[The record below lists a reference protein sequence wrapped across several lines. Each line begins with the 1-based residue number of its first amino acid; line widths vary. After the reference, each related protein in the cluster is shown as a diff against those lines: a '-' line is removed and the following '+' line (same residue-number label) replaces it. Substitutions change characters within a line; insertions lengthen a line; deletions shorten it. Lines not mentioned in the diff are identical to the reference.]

1 MCVITGL
8 RQSWK
13 DRNGREMVAIELFI
27 LLSTILPLFH
37 LFNALFSPRPKR
49 ALLRAVP
56 EKKISVL
63 IPCYNEEDIV
73 ATAVMGLVKT
83 DYKNFE
89 AIFINDGSFDDTLG
103 QLNALL
109 ELAVLPDALPGVK
122 AVYQSVRHKNF
133 FVIDKDNA
141 GKSAALNTGIQYAH
155 ADIVVT
161 LDADSVMEKGAL
173 KVISRAL
180 ADPDVVAV
188 GGVIHIMQGYAPLP
202 AGRRFGRMRT
212 IMVAL
217 QMLEYLKGFYIYK
230 YSLARQ
236 NAMAIISGAFGAFKK
251 QVLLEVGGFRK
262 TLGEDIDITIS
273 IQRHIHRTSK
283 KILFVPEALCCTQC
297 PESWGDLKRQR
308 IRWQKGFIDCAVHHR
323 RFLLKTVLFK
333 SLSFH
338 FLVEALAVGV
348 VSCIFTLLT
357 LTAALV
363 LAFVNPAAVQTFLL
377 YHAVCVAV
385 SLLYAAVSLAV
396 SSRYHRYPKG
406 SWRLMLPAVLLDV
419 LFYRYFTLL
428 MYLGGLISYF
438 WSRRNMECWN
448 KVARS
453 KQPYYASHI

>member
-1 MCVITGL
+1 
-8 RQSWK
+8 
-13 DRNGREMVAIELFI
+13 MVAIELLI

-37 LFNALFSPRPKR
+37 LFNALLSPRPKKGR
-49 ALLRAVP
+49 PRV
-56 EKKISVL
+56 ETERKISVL
-63 IPCYNEEDIV
+63 IPCFNEEDTV
-73 ATAVMGLVKT
+73 ATSVMGLLKT
-83 DYKNFE
+83 EYKNYE
-89 AIFINDGSFDDTLG
+89 AIFINDGSYDDTLG

-109 ELAVLPDALPGVK
+109 GLTELPDAPPGVN
-122 AVYQSVRHKNF
+122 AVYQSARHKNF
-133 FVIDKDNA
+133 FVIDKANA
-141 GKSAALNTGIQYAH
+141 GKSAALNTGIRYAH

-173 KVISRAL
+173 KVISQAF
-180 ADPDVVAV
+180 ADADVVAV
-188 GGVIHIMQGYAPLP
+188 GGAIHIMQGYAPP
-202 AGRRFGRMRT
+202 RAGRRFGRKRT

-230 YSLARQ
+230 LSLARQ
-236 NAMAIISGAFGAFKK
+236 NAMAIISGAFGAFNK

-273 IQRHIHRTSK
+273 IQRHIHRTTK
-283 KILFVPEALCCTQC
+283 KILFLPEALCCTQC

-308 IRWQKGFIDCAVHHR
+308 IRWQKGFIDCAVYHR
-323 RFLLKTVLFK
+323 RFLLKTCLFK

-348 VSCIFTLLT
+348 VSCVFTLLT
-357 LTAALV
+357 LAAALV
-363 LAFVNPAAVQTFLL
+363 LVFVNPAAVQTFML
-377 YHAVCVAV
+377 YHGVCITV
-385 SLLYAAVSLAV
+385 SLFYAAASLLV

-406 SWRLMLPAVLLDV
+406 SWRLMLPAALLDV

-428 MYLGGLISYF
+428 MYLGGLVSYF

-453 KQPYYASHI
+453 KQPYFVPHV